1 MEQNQQNEKFHVVVT
16 NAATGEAVADWTE
29 SAVVVIA
36 SNIDEAAAGT
46 NASSRSFINGAPL
59 WIAQLMADDEDLLG
73 CARLALLIRAADLQK
88 KEDAE

>member
-16 NAATGEAVADWTE
+16 NAATGEAWTE
-29 SAVVVIA
+29 STVVVIA